1 CIYSTFYTVAAAR
14 LGELCSGDID
24 ITTPRLH
31 AQNTNQLLR
40 PAAVVF
46 FLRRVFKMSDGPILV
61 RLRRNQS
68 GSQWGFTMQG
78 GYDQGSCLYI
88 QKVNPKSIAYKSGL
102 RVGDGIIR
110 IGNTPAQYLNHPDAK
125 MEIIR
130 AGNELDFVVQRN
142 VVDLG
147 QGDHV
152 DAQLSHH
159 VTESSQSTVEEE
171 STAYRGY
178 TNPNVQSRSFKIL
191 QQSLNYSEASDQ

>member
-1 CIYSTFYTVAAAR
+1 MYILNVLHGGCR

-40 PAAVVF
+40 PAAGF

-88 QKVNPKSIAYKSGL
+88 QKVRN
-102 RVGDGIIR
+102 RVYTIHTVLEIR
-110 IGNTPAQYLNHPDAK
+110 YSFISPEKATLSCFIN
-125 MEIIR
+125 
-130 AGNELDFVVQRN
+130 N
-142 VVDLG
+142 VCK
-147 QGDHV
+147 
-152 DAQLSHH
+152 A
-159 VTESSQSTVEEE
+159 TIE
-171 STAYRGY
+171 TA
-178 TNPNVQSRSFKIL
+178 F
-191 QQSLNYSEASDQ
+191 